1 MCYADGNISEDND
14 MTWLSFLFD
23 ALHSSETN
31 TQCPVCKKF
40 SRQSVAKKNKG
51 QAVLCPHC
59 KSLYVI

>member
-1 MCYADGNISEDND
+1 

-23 ALHSSETN
+23 ALHNNETN

-40 SRQSVAKKNKG
+40 SRQLISKKNKG

-59 KSLYVI
+59 KSLFII